1 MQIIKSSPM
10 NRWQINDNAWGS
22 DSNGI
27 EVKNSGKKIELLHKD
42 ESYFRL
48 YLGDNVQ
55 LIQLRNHQKSDKKIK
70 NDSNV
75 TTLPSG
81 RSFFADKK
89 GRSNRCKKV
98 VSILGKRVTDRDLL
112 PKGFHCGK

>member
-1 MQIIKSSPM
+1 MSKVHKE
-10 NRWQINDNAWGS
+10 
-22 DSNGI
+22 SN
-27 EVKNSGKKIELLHKD
+27 
-42 ESYFRL
+42 
-48 YLGDNVQ
+48 
-55 LIQLRNHQKSDKKIK
+55 KKIK

-98 VSILGKRVTDRDLL
+98 VSILGKRVTDGDLL
-112 PKGFHCGK
+112 PKGFHLNSNIRTRRPSHRRNASPRLSSEIRGTFRARFSR